1 MKSKKVDF
9 SVKGYYRF
17 MGYNR
22 NLSNLFGDSVNPVVF
37 RADDEFNSPTL
48 NLEMNLK
55 SKESGYI
62 KTQLFLFEPFSGN
75 VDDRNFLML
84 NRKGVSVELGKKTN
98 FGSFKLVAGGINF
111 LRFSD
116 FSLSS
121 ARQVRN
127 SLFDRNAWT
136 AVWPVNVQFNNYFDK
151 SNYVRAADWGKR
163 QVSGFNFKATD
174 LPKLFDIE
182 IFYGK
187 TPFNISPVD
196 NITTF
201 KIGKKQKLNYYSF
214 GILNSGGIDASIN
227 GFEFKN
233 QIFYSTFKGNLNEW
247 KISSEFAVSDYSF
260 QSNGLSESGLASEIT
275 IKPSPR
281 LISFPLFIE
290 GYYISP
296 KFVNIHSSLIN
307 GSVQSFSSQT
317 TSFNGEGIPDGA
329 RPFGG
334 VMNPMH
340 IKSNNRFGLNINSE
354 FDIGN
359 LKVNLGNGLSKEI
372 QNDTNLVSFFH
383 KVNGLY
389 LSRIERFQ
397 SSTGPQGN
405 LTTFFR
411 GYYENVFIDDSVNST
426 IRKSFNIFLI
436 NLKYRAKIFN
446 KDFFIFYLGEFHSLQ
461 SFLSPIPI
469 FSNKAI
475 LRNHFHEFDLYFNI
489 NKKLSLIGYYGMELI
504 KGNEFSGLGDVL
516 SNNNEYLPRNGLGS
530 VLGLGFDYSINPKS
544 CFYFRFKN
552 VNYNEK
558 NFSNYHYQGY
568 EITAELKIFF

>member
-48 NLEMNLK
+48 NLEMILK

-260 QSNGLSESGLASEIT
+260 QSNGLSESGFASEIT

-397 SSTGPQGN
+397 SSTGPQGKSDN
-405 LTTFFR
+405 FF
-411 GYYENVFIDDSVNST
+411 
-426 IRKSFNIFLI
+426 
-436 NLKYRAKIFN
+436 
-446 KDFFIFYLGEFHSLQ
+446 
-461 SFLSPIPI
+461 
-469 FSNKAI
+469 
-475 LRNHFHEFDLYFNI
+475 
-489 NKKLSLIGYYGMELI
+489 
-504 KGNEFSGLGDVL
+504 
-516 SNNNEYLPRNGLGS
+516 
-530 VLGLGFDYSINPKS
+530 
-544 CFYFRFKN
+544 
-552 VNYNEK
+552 
-558 NFSNYHYQGY
+558 
-568 EITAELKIFF
+568 